1 MEETLKLFPPVV
13 LKECHFLERERH
25 LVGSCG
31 LDTKN
36 HANLALSNLEQDNK
50 TKQNRNKNRT
60 NDQFLGPK
68 KHLA

>member
-36 HANLALSNLEQDNK
+36 HANLALSNLEQDKK
-50 TKQNRNKNRT
+50 TKQNKTKTKTGRMIS
-60 NDQFLGPK
+60 F
-68 KHLA
+68 

>member
-36 HANLALSNLEQDNK
+36 HANLALSNLEQDRKKQNK
-50 TKQNRNKNRT
+50 TKQKQKQ
-60 NDQFLGPK
+60 DE
-68 KHLA
+68 